1 MGSAAELLVTM
12 TKEEFESSLLEAM
25 KNIAKQASEPEVMNV
40 KQAAAMFDV
49 HPITLMK
56 KIVRERGCPV
66 HYIGPQDPRFR
77 RSEVLEWLSNQP
89 KELTNGGR

>member
-1 MGSAAELLVTM
+1 MGDAAELLVTM
-12 TKEEFESSLLEAM
+12 TKAEFDACLKEAV

-77 RSEVLEWLSNQP
+77 RSEVLAWLSNQP
-89 KELTNGGR
+89 KELGNGGR